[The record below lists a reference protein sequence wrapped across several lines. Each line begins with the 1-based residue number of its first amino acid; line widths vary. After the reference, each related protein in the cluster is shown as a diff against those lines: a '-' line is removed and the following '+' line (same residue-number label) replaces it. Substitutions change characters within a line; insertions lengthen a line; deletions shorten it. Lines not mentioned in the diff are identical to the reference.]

1 MSAGKIGAGAAGYFE
16 REVASGR
23 EDYYAG
29 AGEAPGVWRGEGADA
44 AGLEGRIA
52 VGQLGEL
59 LEQRHPVTGEDLGTG
74 YKVAGEYVDRFGNTK
89 TRSKVAAIDATF
101 SVPKSVSELFAVGDP
116 GLQQAVVDACQ
127 IAVDASIAHL
137 DRHAAFSR
145 AGKAGVRQVDTDGL
159 IVGEFMHRT
168 SRAGDPQLHFHLLV
182 SNRVHCADG
191 KWRALDGRRLYP
203 ELKTAGMVG
212 QSVMRAELTARLG
225 VEWGPISQHG
235 QADMVGVPA
244 GLMDL
249 HSKRTKAVEAHAAKT
264 IRAAEAK
271 LGRSLTPMERAEKFD
286 AAAVQTR
293 AVKAKHLEPEQGL
306 TQRWIAEAKAE
317 GFDPDVWLG
326 QTLGRTIGVQSG
338 LPGLDDQPLI
348 DAVLDDLTTT
358 KSVWGRTDVT
368 RAIARRVTANPGETG
383 PELAVRI
390 EGLTSRVLVHGR
402 VVELTV
408 PELGVGPVRASDGV
422 SEFVVHNAET
432 YTTTT
437 TLEREQAVLDH
448 FVTGRDA
455 GIAVVDPGIVAN
467 TIEARG
473 LAGRALSADQVRAIA
488 ELALSGDAVSV
499 LVGPAGAGKSATIG
513 VAADAWQQSG
523 VPVRGVAVSAKAAEV
538 LRQEAGIANADTLA
552 KLLHENAKPEGPAP
566 GYRIRAGEVLI
577 VDEASMVSSAD
588 FARLVQLTADAEAKI
603 VAVGDYRQLGAV
615 DAGGLFRLL
624 AHDGPVSELEQVWR
638 FSQSWERAAS
648 LQLRE
653 NDPSV
658 IATYVQHGRIV
669 GGDRDE
675 VLEIAFES
683 WAEARVMGGSVI
695 MTAADHDT
703 VDRLN
708 DLARTELQNNGH
720 VAMVAL
726 DVDGPVDLAVG
737 DQILTLRNDRRLLDT
752 GGGFVRN
759 GDRWTVTGQF
769 GDGLQVVDDDG
780 ISVVL
785 PGEYLAAGHVDY
797 AYATTVHKAQGVT
810 VDRAITI
817 IDTGTTAEAV
827 YVGSTRGRDHNLMLA
842 VCEAEHDDYG
852 LHLDPAPRPTD
863 VIAAAL
869 QRDTLERTATEA
881 LRQRELDTGIQS
893 PTIQPA
899 VAEPRVVEPVLAPEP
914 IIAPAPIV
922 EPPVVQVRR
931 PEPMVPEQRGIDDDH
946 DRIAAPLEP
955 VTVEPA
961 VLSGDQV
968 RELEIR
974 RVGLQS
980 QLYTVENRIREI
992 DQARSVGQQHVNG
1005 LERQIETQQHAI
1017 ADTRRKIEQIRD
1029 RSLWQQLTHTPAE
1042 RVRDRQEIF
1051 RLEQYIVNREAEIT
1065 GLGFQLRR
1073 VHRDID
1079 HAEHRLGGREST
1091 LEYSERAVERLG
1103 TEIGRIDRT
1112 LTADIETRAERV
1124 LEHGPDVSL
1133 SGSYG
1138 ISRRPTKTDDL
1149 TIDQWSVTV
1158 ARAEQHHHAWNG
1170 INIADRYSP
1179 EGTAHDASTR
1189 TLTNSVRQLDRTINP
1204 PSHHLGHDFGI
1215 SM

>member
-29 AGEAPGVWRGEGADA
+29 VGEAPGVWRGEGAEA
-44 AGLEGRIA
+44 AGLEGRIIE
-52 VGQLGEL
+52 GQLGEL
-59 LEQRHPVTGEDLGTG
+59 LEQRHPVTGEDLGAG
-74 YKVAGEYVDRFGNTK
+74 YKVAGEYIDRFGNTK

-127 IAVDASIAHL
+127 IAVEASIAHL

-212 QSVMRAELTARLG
+212 QSVMRAELSARLG
-225 VEWGPISQHG
+225 VEWGPVSPHG

-293 AVKAKHLEPEQGL
+293 AVKAKHIEPEQGL

-317 GFDPDVWLG
+317 GFDSEVWLG
-326 QTLGRTIGVQSG
+326 QTLGRTIGVQAG
-338 LPGLDDQPLI
+338 LPGLNDQSLI
-348 DAVLDDLTTT
+348 DAVLDDLTTA

-368 RAIARRVTANPGETG
+368 RAIARRVTANLGETG

-390 EGLTSRVLVHGR
+390 EGLTDRVLEQAR

-422 SEFVVHNAET
+422 SEFTVHNAQT
-432 YTTTT
+432 YTTVT

-473 LAGRALSADQVRAIA
+473 LAGRGLSADQVRAVA
-488 ELALSGDAVSV
+488 ELTLSGDAVSV

-513 VAADAWQQSG
+513 VAAQAWGVAG

-552 KLLHENAKPEGPAP
+552 KLLHENSKPEGPAA

-588 FARLVQLTADAEAKI
+588 FARLIQLTADAEAKI

-638 FSQSWERAAS
+638 FTNPWERAAS

-683 WAEARVMGGSVI
+683 WAEARVSGGTVI

-708 DLARTELQNNGH
+708 DLARTELQAQGH
-720 VAMVAL
+720 VSLRAL
-726 DVDGPVDLAVG
+726 DVDGPVELAVG
-737 DQILTLRNDRRLLDT
+737 DQILTLRNDRRILDT

-759 GDRWTVTGQF
+759 GDRWTVTGTH
-769 GDGLQVVDDDG
+769 GDGLQVVNGDG
-780 ISVVL
+780 ISVLL
-785 PGEYLAAGHVDY
+785 PDEYLAAGHVDY

-817 IDTGTTAEAV
+817 IDTGTNAEAV
-827 YVGSTRGRDHNLMLA
+827 YVGATRGRDHNLMLA

-852 LHLDPAPRPTD
+852 LHYDPAPRPTD

-869 QRDTLERTATEA
+869 QRQTLERTATEA
-881 LRQRELDTGIQS
+881 LRQRELDTQ
-893 PTIQPA
+893 PPA
-899 VAEPRVVEPVLAPEP
+899 VQPRVVEPIIEP
-914 IIAPAPIV
+914 PPIVTPPAMV
-922 EPPVVQVRR
+922 EPPAVQVRR
-931 PEPMVPEQRGIDDDH
+931 REQMVPEQRGIDDDPG
-946 DRIAAPLEP
+946 RVPAPLEP
-955 VTVEPA
+955 VAVEPV

-992 DQARSVGQQHVNG
+992 DQARSVERQHVGG
-1005 LERQIETQQHAI
+1005 LERQIETQQHLI

-1051 RLEQYIVNREAEIT
+1051 RLEQYVVNREAEIT

-1073 VHRDID
+1073 VNRDID
-1079 HAEHRLGGREST
+1079 HAEHRLGGRANT
-1091 LEYSERAVERLG
+1091 LDYSERAIERLE

-1124 LEHGPDVSL
+1124 LDHGPDPSL

-1138 ISRRPTKTDDL
+1138 ISRRPSKADNL
-1149 TIDQWSVTV
+1149 TIDQWSVTI

-1170 INIADRYSP
+1170 INIVDRYSP
-1179 EGTAHDASTR
+1179 QGWAHDASTR
-1189 TLTNSVRQLDRTINP
+1189 TLTNSVRQLDRAINP
-1204 PSHHLGHDFGI
+1204 PSHHLGYDFGI